1 MKMRPKLVDLQ
12 NLNSPKNDLLSQLW
26 AELQYRRGRPESDL
40 ISCELGV
47 QFCTKPQKISS
58 VVFNQPA
65 ALMVISGRKEIHV
78 GNNVTIAQAGQMLI
92 VPADVKVW
100 MAKFPDEK
108 TGEYQGLGIRF
119 DLDTVTQFQYLY
131 GKSMDSWVM
140 EPNWNSKI
148 SDGILEWVL
157 QWLNWSRRYPGS
169 TQIQRHRLI
178 ELLLLFAQSGV
189 AGNLLLG
196 RNPSLRQRV
205 VQILYMDP
213 SKDWRCAEVCKKIGM
228 SETVLRRKLLVE
240 ETGFRE
246 LLEEMRL
253 MTSLRL
259 VQETKWTILRV
270 ADAVGY
276 KSQSRFTERFKLR
289 FGMTPTELRRGDVN
303 Y

>member
-1 MKMRPKLVDLQ
+1 
-12 NLNSPKNDLLSQLW
+12 
-26 AELQYRRGRPESDL
+26 
-40 ISCELGV
+40 
-47 QFCTKPQKISS
+47 
-58 VVFNQPA
+58 
-65 ALMVISGRKEIHV
+65 
-78 GNNVTIAQAGQMLI
+78 
-92 VPADVKVW
+92 
-100 MAKFPDEK
+100 
-108 TGEYQGLGIRF
+108 
-119 DLDTVTQFQYLY
+119 
-131 GKSMDSWVM
+131 
-140 EPNWNSKI
+140 
-148 SDGILEWVL
+148 
-157 QWLNWSRRYPGS
+157 
-169 TQIQRHRLI
+169 
-178 ELLLLFAQSGV
+178 
-189 AGNLLLG
+189 
-196 RNPSLRQRV
+196 
-205 VQILYMDP
+205 MDP